1 MAVVAPSGL
10 GRSFRCFAAPSPPQS
25 RALSILMKNIAIFLL
40 VISSPAVIAQGPD
53 YQTLEGSL
61 FIWGDHLPDGK
72 EKDLD
77 GLSLFIK
84 GEAAER
90 LYKKMKSTAIYN
102 ECYSDGTVTKR
113 QGMFECN
120 MSKAG
125 AYDCNFGVSTKEGK
139 VYGAESC

>member
-1 MAVVAPSGL
+1 
-10 GRSFRCFAAPSPPQS
+10 
-25 RALSILMKNIAIFLL
+25 MKKIHHTLKSNAHNTIGIFMKSIAIFLL
-40 VISSPAVIAQGPD
+40 VISSHTVIAQGAD

-61 FIWGDHLPDGK
+61 FIWGDHLSDGK

-77 GLSLFIK
+77 GLSIFIK

-90 LYKKMKSTAIYN
+90 LYKKMKSIAVYN
-102 ECYSDGTVTKR
+102 ECYDGGTVTKR

-120 MSKAG
+120 MSKKG
-125 AYDCNFGVSTKEGK
+125 AYGCNFGISTKEGK